1 VMMRI
6 PWRAAVWRPLRQR
19 PGATVLAMI
28 GIALGVALGLAIA
41 LINVQAVSDFSAGLR
56 HMAGQADLTL
66 SAPGPG
72 FNNAWYARLSMAP
85 NVAVAAPEIHLQAT
99 SFNPHSNSPFRFWE
113 SMPFRPPEWD
123 NP

>member
-1 VMMRI
+1 MMRI

-56 HMAGQADLTL
+56 H
-66 SAPGPG
+66 
-72 FNNAWYARLSMAP
+72 
-85 NVAVAAPEIHLQAT
+85 
-99 SFNPHSNSPFRFWE
+99 RFLG
-113 SMPFRPPEWD
+113 MTGVLLLLYHH
-123 NP
+123 NL